1 MASPRS
7 AAARSVTT
15 TGLTLPSSP
24 KNGIGSGRAA
34 ATSARKRPAR
44 SDPVNVAARIRGS
57 RSMASPASSPS
68 TSWSVPSGS
77 PAATSAADA
86 ASATRRD
93 SSGWPGCAFTT
104 TGQPTASADAVSP
117 PATENANGKFDA
129 AKFRTGPTGTR

>member
-1 MASPRS
+1 M
-7 AAARSVTT
+7 
-15 TGLTLPSSP
+15 
-24 KNGIGSGRAA
+24 
-34 ATSARKRPAR
+34 
-44 SDPVNVAARIRGS
+44 
-57 RSMASPASSPS
+57 
-68 TSWSVPSGS
+68 PSGS

>member
-1 MASPRS
+1 M
-7 AAARSVTT
+7 
-15 TGLTLPSSP
+15 
-24 KNGIGSGRAA
+24 
-34 ATSARKRPAR
+34 
-44 SDPVNVAARIRGS
+44 NVAARIRGS